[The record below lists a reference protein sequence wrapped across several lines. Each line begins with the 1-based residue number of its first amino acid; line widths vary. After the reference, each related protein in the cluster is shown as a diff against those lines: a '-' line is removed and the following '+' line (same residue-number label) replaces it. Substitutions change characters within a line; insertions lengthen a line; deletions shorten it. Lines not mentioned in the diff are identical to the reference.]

1 MEVVQMDVRGCLSS
15 HSTTPVSG
23 GCRMSA
29 ERTLVSRTIID
40 QSAQVWSG
48 IHGVQGC
55 LLRVQPWRTARRSPC
70 QDLLQ
75 QHLVHLQHFGECPG
89 LLPPCYVHAALRA
102 AAAVPYSLYSLFL

>member
-15 HSTTPVSG
+15 HSTTPLSG
-23 GCRMSA
+23 GYRMSA

-55 LLRVQPWRTARRSPC
+55 LVRVQSWRTAKRSPS

-75 QHLVHLQHFGECPG
+75 QHLVHLQHFGECPE
-89 LLPPCYVHAALRA
+89 LLPPCSVRAAPHG
-102 AAAVPYSLYSLFL
+102 AAAVP